1 MTKRT
6 LGSLGAMVRT
16 KRGDRKLREVAK
28 EMDIGPATLLRVESG
43 RIPDVA
49 TFGKICRWLEID
61 PGSFLGWETGTEL
74 KKSNKTVEPKTILVS
89 AHLRADR
96 TPKPETVNA
105 LAKMILFAA
114 RGQQG
119 TEEIADDGDA

>member
-1 MTKRT
+1 MAKKT
-6 LGSLGAMVRT
+6 LGSLGMMVRS
-16 KRGDRKLREVAK
+16 KRGERKLREVAK
-28 EMDIGPATLLRVESG
+28 EINIGPATLLRVESG

-49 TFGKICRWLEID
+49 TFGRICKWLGID
-61 PGSFLGWETGTEL
+61 PGSFLGWETESKV
-74 KKSNKTVEPKTILVS
+74 KKSAKLVEPTTVLVS

-114 RGQQG
+114 RDQQG